1 MQLKDCSCVKC
12 TIDFDIWYKL
22 MIGNAE
28 LINDWANSL
37 DNSVTPFFFLNNA
50 FPWLSKK
57 KIS

>member
-37 DNSVTPFFFLNNA
+37 DNSVTPFFF
-50 FPWLSKK
+50 
-57 KIS
+57 